1 MPTRRRRRGTTTV
14 STQPPSSTPPP
25 QPSNPGAGRP
35 GQPTPE
41 SAAASD
47 SGGSRSG
54 SASDSLL
61 ARLIVERGLAP
72 QSEIDAAIAALR
84 ANAGQARIF
93 GDILI
98 DAQII
103 TRRQLARLR
112 NEAESDKTILR
123 IPGFQMIRKLGA
135 GAMATVY
142 LAKQVSLDRLVAVK
156 ILPKQFSTDQAFI
169 ERFYREGQAAARLSD
184 PNIVGALELGRVGDQ
199 HYFVM
204 EYVDG
209 ETLHDKIVAS
219 KRIKDKDALAIV
231 RQVASALKHAHAAG
245 FVHRDIKPKN
255 IMITRAGG
263 VKLADLG
270 LARAMSDKK
279 TAEAERHKAFG
290 TPYYISPEQVRGAVD
305 LGPPADIYGLGATLF
320 HMLTGRVPFEG
331 RDPTEV
337 MRHHLESPLVPPDQI
352 VPGIPQSTAEIVEMM
367 MQKKA
372 KDRYQSAMELI
383 EDIDLAIAGQP
394 LRYARA
400 EINIADIASQVE
412 GTAQTEIQESARP
425 DHESILGKVAIAGL
439 AALCILLIVLLILK

>member
-1 MPTRRRRRGTTTV
+1 MP
-14 STQPPSSTPPP
+14 PTPPP
-25 QPSNPGAGRP
+25 PNQPPASPGDSGAGKSGP
-35 GQPTPE
+35 APQG
-41 SAAASD
+41 SAAND
-47 SGGSRSG
+47 SGNSRSG
-54 SASDSLL
+54 SASDSLI

-72 QSEIDAAIAALR
+72 QNEIDAALTALK
-84 ANAGQARIF
+84 ANAGQPRLF
-93 GDILI
+93 TEILI
-98 DAQII
+98 DAQIV
-103 TRRQLARLR
+103 TRRQLGRLR
-112 NEAESDKTILR
+112 NEAESDKSILR

-156 ILPKQFSTDQAFI
+156 ILPKQFSTDKGFI
-169 ERFYREGQAAARLSD
+169 ERFYREGQAAAKLSD

-209 ETLHDKIVAS
+209 ETVYDKMMAA
-219 KRIKDKDALAIV
+219 KRLKDREALVII

-245 FVHRDIKPKN
+245 FIHRDIKPKN
-255 IMITRAGG
+255 LMITRAGV

-305 LGPPADIYGLGATLF
+305 LGPPADIYGLGATLY

-337 MRHHLESPLVPPDQI
+337 MRHHLETPLVPPDQR
-352 VPGIPQSTAEIVEMM
+352 VNGISQSTAEIVEMM
-367 MQKKA
+367 MQKKP
-372 KDRYQSAMELI
+372 KDRYQSATELL
-383 EDIDLAIAGQP
+383 EDIDLALAGQP
-394 LRYARA
+394 LRYASREVDMA
-400 EINIADIASQVE
+400 AIASQVE
-412 GTAQTEIQESARP
+412 GSAETEIQDATATIHPRLTAMAP
-425 DHESILGKVAIAGL
+425 AVIIGL
-439 AALCILLIVLLILK
+439 SVLCLLLIVLLILR

>member
-1 MPTRRRRRGTTTV
+1 
-14 STQPPSSTPPP
+14 
-25 QPSNPGAGRP
+25 
-35 GQPTPE
+35 
-41 SAAASD
+41 
-47 SGGSRSG
+47 
-54 SASDSLL
+54 
-61 ARLIVERGLAP
+61 
-72 QSEIDAAIAALR
+72 
-84 ANAGQARIF
+84 
-93 GDILI
+93 
-98 DAQII
+98 
-103 TRRQLARLR
+103 
-112 NEAESDKTILR
+112 
-123 IPGFQMIRKLGA
+123 MIRKLGA